1 MSNTGK
7 SVHRQQITELDD
19 HYAEV
24 EKWFKLFLNKHPEIY
39 QHSVR
44 VSMLAEKIAV
54 PLELS
59 APDKGNLIR
68 GCFVHDIG
76 KIMIPRDIIL
86 ERGPLDDK
94 QWDIIKLH
102 PLLGAE
108 LLEGNAGFT
117 PEIVAV
123 VRSHH
128 ERWDGK
134 GYPDGLKGEEIP
146 LYARI
151 CAVIDAFDSM
161 TSNFTYRRRLNISE
175 AKLELLRHAGTQFDP
190 DIVHALMKLSNDI
203 LDIYSLT

>member
-1 MSNTGK
+1 MLDTGDSNQEQDILPNDYH
-7 SVHRQQITELDD
+7 SEID
-19 HYAEV
+19 
-24 EKWFKLFLNKHPEIY
+24 KWFKLFLNKHPEIY

-59 APDKGNLIR
+59 MSESSQLIR

-76 KIMIPRDIIL
+76 KIMIPRDVIL
-86 ERGPLDDK
+86 ERGPLNDK
-94 QWDIIKLH
+94 QWDLIKLH
-102 PLLGAE
+102 PILGAE
-108 LLEGNAGFT
+108 LLEGNPGFDQQIT
-117 PEIVAV
+117 TV

-134 GYPDGLKGEEIP
+134 GYPDALKGEEIP
-146 LYARI
+146 FYARV

-175 AKLELLRHAGTQFDP
+175 AKLELLRHAGNQFDP
-190 DIVHALMKLSNDI
+190 DVVHALMKVSNDV

>member
-1 MSNTGK
+1 MFNTGDLN
-7 SVHRQQITELDD
+7 HQQDISPNDFHSEI
-19 HYAEV
+19 
-24 EKWFKLFLNKHPEIY
+24 EKWFSLFLNKHPEIY

-54 PLELS
+54 HLELS
-59 APDKGNLIR
+59 ASDSAQLIR

-76 KIMIPRDIIL
+76 KIMIPRDVIL
-86 ERGPLDDK
+86 ERGPLDEK
-94 QWDIIKLH
+94 QWDLIKLH
-102 PLLGAE
+102 PILGAE
-108 LLEGNAGFT
+108 LLEGNQGFGPQIT
-117 PEIVAV
+117 AV

-146 LYARI
+146 FFARV

-190 DIVHALMKLSNDI
+190 DIVHALMKISNDI

>member
-1 MSNTGK
+1 MSNTGD
-7 SVHRQQITELDD
+7 SNHQQGVLSNDYHSEID
-19 HYAEV
+19 
-24 EKWFKLFLNKHPEIY
+24 KWFTLFLNKHPEIY
-39 QHSVR
+39 QHCIR

-59 APDKGNLIR
+59 ALESAQLIR

-76 KIMIPRDIIL
+76 KIMIPRDVIL
-86 ERGPLDDK
+86 ERGPLDHK
-94 QWDIIKLH
+94 QWNLMRLH
-102 PLLGAE
+102 PILGAE
-108 LLEGNAGFT
+108 LLGSNPGFAPQIT
-117 PEIVAV
+117 AV

-134 GYPDGLKGEEIP
+134 GYPDSLKGEEIP
-146 LYARI
+146 LYARV

-175 AKLELLRHAGTQFDP
+175 AKLELLRYAGSQFDP
-190 DIVHALMKLSNDI
+190 EIVHALMKISNDI

>member
-1 MSNTGK
+1 MSNTEDP
-7 SVHRQQITELDD
+7 SHEQEISPNDY
-19 HYAEV
+19 HAEID
-24 EKWFKLFLNKHPEIY
+24 KWFTLFINKHPEIY

-59 APDKGNLIR
+59 VSETAQLIR

-76 KIMIPRDIIL
+76 KIMIPRDVIL
-86 ERGPLDDK
+86 NRGPLDDN
-94 QWDIIKLH
+94 QWDLIKLH
-102 PLLGAE
+102 PILGAE
-108 LLEGNAGFT
+108 LLESYPGFAPQIT
-117 PEIVAV
+117 AV

-128 ERWDGK
+128 ERWDGQ
-134 GYPDGLKGEEIP
+134 GYPEGLQGEEIH
-146 LYARI
+146 LFARI

-190 DIVHALMKLSNDI
+190 DIVHALMRLSNDT